1 MTPAE
6 RNERTLKPGDVVA
19 GRYRLQELIG
29 EGAAA
34 LVFRATDEA
43 LGRDVAVKVLRVPL
57 ATSPAAADRFRAE
70 GRAAAIVA
78 HPNVAAVFD
87 VAPDGESPAIVMEF
101 VDGEDLA
108 SMLRRVG
115 PLVPR
120 RAAAVAA
127 QVARGLAAAHVRG
140 IIHRDVSSRNILINR
155 EGRAQIAD
163 FGIAQAMHEVDGSE
177 AAARSGQRPEGSVGY
192 LAPEVLAGGPQS
204 ASSDLFGLGVVL
216 FELLTGHRPF
226 DSLSGAALKERRVQ
240 SPAPSPREL
249 RPDISQELDLITTRL
264 LAPKPNERYAN
275 ATAAAD
281 ALETYVVQA
290 NRTAVP
296 SRPVG
301 PAAGAP
307 RALAGTRVA
316 RVAAEA
322 GPGEPEM
329 LPDPNDVG
337 GEDPSDAGDTM
348 SLRTMILAIGGVA
361 LTALLLVGG
370 VILALRIF
378 SAGTGPDNNVKV
390 PSLTTLTLAE
400 AIPLAEGLGLR
411 VQVVERVTSSDQPVD
426 TILSQSPGSETLVP
440 LNTVI
445 EVRVVAGSGF
455 VVVPDIRGMSE
466 ADGIAALAA
475 VKLIR
480 GATLSEYS
488 DIVPAGE
495 VLQQNP
501 RPGVQVSSGTA
512 IDVVIS
518 LGVEPSPSPS
528 VSPSP
533 SPSGADWPQV
543 PDLHCSSVAD
553 ATTLLS
559 LVGLSLDSASA
570 LLNPTDRINT
580 FSPLAGV
587 FVAPG
592 SEITIVTSAP
602 AGTPIASCP

>member
-1 MTPAE
+1 MSPAE
-6 RNERTLKPGDVVA
+6 REERTVKPGDVVA

-43 LGRDVAVKVLRVPL
+43 LGRDVAVKVLRAPL
-57 ATSPAAADRFRAE
+57 ATSVAAADRFRAE

-87 VAPDGESPAIVMEF
+87 VAPEGESPAIVMEF

-140 IIHRDVSSRNILINR
+140 IVHRDVSSRNILINR

-192 LAPEVLAGGPQS
+192 LAPEVLAGGPQT

-216 FELLTGHRPF
+216 FELLTGRRPF
-226 DSLSGAALKERRVQ
+226 DSLSGAALKERRSQ

-249 RPDISQELDLITTRL
+249 RPDISQELDQITMRL
-264 LAPKPNERYAN
+264 LAPKPNERFIN

-329 LPDPNDVG
+329 LPDPNDVKG
-337 GEDPSDAGDTM
+337 DDPSEGGDTM
-348 SLRTMILAIGGVA
+348 SLRSMLLAIGGVA

-400 AIPLAEGLGLR
+400 AIPIAEGLGLR
-411 VQVVERVTSSDQPVD
+411 VQVVERVNSSDQPVD

-445 EVRVVAGSGF
+445 EVRVVAGTGF
-455 VVVPDIRGMSE
+455 VVVPDIRGLSE
-466 ADGIAALAA
+466 ADAVAALTAA
-475 VKLIR
+475 KLVR
-480 GATLSEYS
+480 GATFSEYS
-488 DIVPAGE
+488 DTVPAGE
-495 VLQQNP
+495 VIQQNP

-512 IDVVIS
+512 IDIVVS

-528 VSPSP
+528 PSA
-533 SPSGADWPQV
+533 SEAGWPQV
-543 PDLHCSSVAD
+543 PNLHCMSVEEATASVLELGLALD
-553 ATTLLS
+553 A
-559 LVGLSLDSASA
+559 ASA
-570 LLNPTDRINT
+570 LLDPTNRIDT
-580 FSPLAGV
+580 FTPLAGV
-587 FVAPG
+587 SLAPG
-592 SEITIVTSAP
+592 SEITILTSVP
-602 AGTPIASCP
+602 AGTPITGCP

>member
-1 MTPAE
+1 
-6 RNERTLKPGDVVA
+6 LKPGDLVA

-43 LGRDVAVKVLRVPL
+43 LGRDVAVKVLRAPL
-57 ATSPAAADRFRAE
+57 ATSQAAAGRFRAE

-87 VAPDGESPAIVMEF
+87 VAPEGELPAIIMEF

-192 LAPEVLAGGPQS
+192 LAPEVLAGGPQT
-204 ASSDLFGLGVVL
+204 ATSDLFGLGVVL

-226 DSLSGAALKERRVQ
+226 DRLSGAELKERRGQ

-249 RPDISQELDLITTRL
+249 RPDISQELDQITMRL
-264 LAPKPNERYAN
+264 LSPKPNERYVN

-281 ALETYVVQA
+281 VLETYVVQA

-337 GEDPSDAGDTM
+337 SEAPSGEGDSM
-348 SLRTMILAIGGVA
+348 SLRTMLLAIGGVA

-370 VILALRIF
+370 VILVLRVL
-378 SAGTGPDNNVKV
+378 SAGSGPDNNVKV
-390 PSLTTLTLAE
+390 PSLTTLTLVE
-400 AIPLAEGLGLR
+400 AIPIAERLGLR
-411 VQVVERVTSSDQPVD
+411 VQVVERVATSDQPVD

-445 EVRVVAGSGF
+445 EVRVVAGNGF

-466 ADGIAALAA
+466 AEAIAALAA
-475 VKLIR
+475 AKLVR
-480 GATLSEYS
+480 GASHTEYS
-488 DIVPAGE
+488 TTVPAGS
-495 VLQQNP
+495 VVQQNP
-501 RPGVQVSSGTA
+501 RPGVQVSSRTA
-512 IDVVIS
+512 IDIVLS
-518 LGVEPSPSPS
+518 LGAEPSPSPS
-528 VSPSP
+528 PIA
-533 SPSGADWPQV
+533 SGTGWPQV
-543 PDLHCSSVAD
+543 PNLHCMSIEE
-553 ATTLLS
+553 ATATVLEL
-559 LVGLSLDSASA
+559 GLSLDAASV
-570 LLNPTDRINT
+570 LLDPTNRIDT
-580 FSPLAGV
+580 FSPIAGMS
-587 FVAPG
+587 VAPG
-592 SEITIVTSAP
+592 SEIRIVTSVP
-602 AGTPIASCP
+602 SGTPIVGCP

>member
-1 MTPAE
+1 VTPSD
-6 RNERTLKPGDVVA
+6 RDERTLKPGDIVA

-43 LGRDVAVKVLRVPL
+43 LGRDVAVKVLRAPL
-57 ATSPAAADRFRAE
+57 ATSAAAADRFRAE

-87 VAPDGESPAIVMEF
+87 VAPEGESPAIVMEF

-192 LAPEVLAGGPQS
+192 LAPEVLAGSPQS

-226 DSLSGAALKERRVQ
+226 DRLSGADLKERRGQ

-249 RPDISQELDLITTRL
+249 RPDISLELDAITMRL
-264 LAPKPNERYAN
+264 LAPKPNERYVN

-296 SRPVG
+296 SRAVG

-329 LPDPNDVG
+329 LPR
-337 GEDPSDAGDTM
+337 S
-348 SLRTMILAIGGVA
+348 
-361 LTALLLVGG
+361 
-370 VILALRIF
+370 
-378 SAGTGPDNNVKV
+378 
-390 PSLTTLTLAE
+390 
-400 AIPLAEGLGLR
+400 
-411 VQVVERVTSSDQPVD
+411 ER
-426 TILSQSPGSETLVP
+426 
-440 LNTVI
+440 
-445 EVRVVAGSGF
+445 R
-455 VVVPDIRGMSE
+455 RR
-466 ADGIAALAA
+466 
-475 VKLIR
+475 R
-480 GATLSEYS
+480 GA
-488 DIVPAGE
+488 
-495 VLQQNP
+495 
-501 RPGVQVSSGTA
+501 R
-512 IDVVIS
+512 
-518 LGVEPSPSPS
+518 
-528 VSPSP
+528 
-533 SPSGADWPQV
+533 
-543 PDLHCSSVAD
+543 
-553 ATTLLS
+553 
-559 LVGLSLDSASA
+559 
-570 LLNPTDRINT
+570 
-580 FSPLAGV
+580 
-587 FVAPG
+587 
-592 SEITIVTSAP
+592 
-602 AGTPIASCP
+602 

>member
-1 MTPAE
+1 MTPPE
-6 RNERTLKPGDVVA
+6 RDERTLKPGDLVA

-43 LGRDVAVKVLRVPL
+43 LGRDVAVKVLRAPL
-57 ATSPAAADRFRAE
+57 ATSAAAANRFRAE

-87 VAPDGESPAIVMEF
+87 VAPEGESPAIVMEF

-192 LAPEVLAGGPQS
+192 LAPEVLAGGPQT
-204 ASSDLFGLGVVL
+204 AASDLFGLGVVL

-226 DSLSGAALKERRVQ
+226 DRLSGAELKERRGQ
-240 SPAPSPREL
+240 SPAPSAREL
-249 RPDISQELDLITTRL
+249 RPDISQELDLITMRL
-264 LAPKPNERYAN
+264 LAPKPNERYVN

-322 GPGEPEM
+322 GPGEPET
-329 LPDPNDVG
+329 LLDPSDVG
-337 GEDPSDAGDTM
+337 GEASSAEGDSM
-348 SLRTMILAIGGVA
+348 SLRTLLLAIGGVA

-370 VILALRIF
+370 VILALRVL
-378 SAGTGPDNNVKV
+378 SAGSGPDNNVKV

-400 AIPLAEGLGLR
+400 AIPIAEHLGLR
-411 VQVVERVTSSDQPVD
+411 VQVVERVTSMDQPVD

-455 VVVPDIRGMSE
+455 VVVPDIRGKSE
-466 ADGIAALAA
+466 ADAIAALTAA
-475 VKLIR
+475 QLVR
-480 GATLSEYS
+480 GTTFSEYS
-488 DIVPAGE
+488 DTVPAGE
-495 VLQQNP
+495 LLQQNP

-512 IDVVIS
+512 IDIVLS
-518 LGVEPSPSPS
+518 LGVKPSLSPSA
-528 VSPSP
+528 SPSEA
-533 SPSGADWPQV
+533 GWPQV

-553 ATTLLS
+553 ATTILTAL
-559 LVGLSLDSASA
+559 GLSFDSASA
-570 LLNPTDRINT
+570 LLDPTNRIDT

-587 FVAPG
+587 SVAPG
-592 SEITIVTSAP
+592 SQITIGSSAP
-602 AGTPIASCP
+602 AGTPITGCP

>member
-1 MTPAE
+1 MTPSE
-6 RNERTLKPGDVVA
+6 RDEGTLKPGDLVA

-43 LGRDVAVKVLRVPL
+43 LGRDVAVKVLRAPL
-57 ATSPAAADRFRAE
+57 ATSRAAADRFRAE

-87 VAPDGESPAIVMEF
+87 VAPDGETPAIVMEF

-192 LAPEVLAGGPQS
+192 LAPEVLAGGPQTA
-204 ASSDLFGLGVVL
+204 ASDVFGLGVVL

-226 DSLSGAALKERRVQ
+226 DRLSGAELKERRGQ

-249 RPDISQELDLITTRL
+249 RPDISQELDLITMRL
-264 LAPKPNERYAN
+264 LAPKPNERYVN

-322 GPGEPEM
+322 GPGEPET

-337 GEDPSDAGDTM
+337 GEDPSGAGDTM
-348 SLRTMILAIGGVA
+348 SLRTMLLAIGGVA

-370 VILALRIF
+370 VILALRVF
-378 SAGTGPDNNVKV
+378 SAGIGPDNNVKV

-400 AIPLAEGLGLR
+400 AIPIAEGLGLR
-411 VQVVERVTSSDQPVD
+411 VQVVERVTSNDQPVD

-440 LNTVI
+440 LNTII
-445 EVRVVAGSGF
+445 EVRVVAGTGF
-455 VVVPDIRGMSE
+455 VVVPDLRGKSE
-466 ADGIAALAA
+466 VDAAAALTGARL
-475 VKLIR
+475 VR
-480 GATLSEYS
+480 GATFTEYS
-488 DIVPAGE
+488 DTVPVGE
-495 VLQQNP
+495 VIQQNP
-501 RPGVQVSSGTA
+501 RPGVQVSGGTA
-512 IDVVIS
+512 IDIVIS

-528 VSPSP
+528 ASS
-533 SPSGADWPQV
+533 SGADWPQV
-543 PDLHCSSVAD
+543 PDLRCSSVD
-553 ATTLLS
+553 NATTILTAL
-559 LVGLSLDSASA
+559 GLSLSSASA
-570 LLNPTDRINT
+570 ALPLTDRIDT
-580 FSPLAGV
+580 FTPLVGV
-587 FVAPG
+587 FVEPG

-602 AGTPIASCP
+602 AGTPITGCP

>member
-1 MTPAE
+1 M
-6 RNERTLKPGDVVA
+6 KPGDLVA

-43 LGRDVAVKVLRVPL
+43 LGRDVAVKVLRAPL
-57 ATSPAAADRFRAE
+57 ATSQAAAGRFRAE

-87 VAPDGESPAIVMEF
+87 VAPEGDLPAIIMEF

-192 LAPEVLAGGPQS
+192 LAPEVLAGGPQT
-204 ASSDLFGLGVVL
+204 AASDLFGLGVVL

-226 DSLSGAALKERRVQ
+226 DRLSGAELKERRGQ

-249 RPDISQELDLITTRL
+249 RPDISQELDQITMRL
-264 LAPKPNERYAN
+264 LSPKPNERYVN

-281 ALETYVVQA
+281 VLETYVVQA

-337 GEDPSDAGDTM
+337 SEAPSGEGDSM
-348 SLRTMILAIGGVA
+348 SLRTMLLAIGGVA

-370 VILALRIF
+370 VILVLRVL
-378 SAGTGPDNNVKV
+378 SAGSGPDNNVKV
-390 PSLTTLTLAE
+390 PSLTTLTLVE
-400 AIPLAEGLGLR
+400 AIPIAERLGLR
-411 VQVVERVTSSDQPVD
+411 VQVVERVATSDQPVD

-445 EVRVVAGSGF
+445 EVRVVAGNGF

-466 ADGIAALAA
+466 AEAIAALAA
-475 VKLIR
+475 AKLVR
-480 GATLSEYS
+480 GASHTEYS
-488 DIVPAGE
+488 TTVPAGS
-495 VLQQNP
+495 VVQQNP
-501 RPGVQVSSGTA
+501 RPGVQVSSRTA
-512 IDVVIS
+512 IDIVLS
-518 LGVEPSPSPS
+518 LGAEPSPSPS
-528 VSPSP
+528 PIA
-533 SPSGADWPQV
+533 SGTGWPQV
-543 PDLHCSSVAD
+543 PNLHCMSIEE
-553 ATTLLS
+553 ATATVREL
-559 LVGLSLDSASA
+559 GLSLDAASV
-570 LLNPTDRINT
+570 LLDPTNRIDT
-580 FSPLAGV
+580 FSPIAGMS
-587 FVAPG
+587 VAPG
-592 SEITIVTSAP
+592 SEIRIVTSVP
-602 AGTPIASCP
+602 SGTPIVGCP

>member
-1 MTPAE
+1 MTPSE
-6 RNERTLKPGDVVA
+6 RDERTLKPGDIVA

-29 EGAAA
+29 EGASA

-43 LGRDVAVKVLRVPL
+43 LGRDVAVKVLRAPL
-57 ATSPAAADRFRAE
+57 ATSQAAAGRFRAE

-87 VAPDGESPAIVMEF
+87 VAPEGELPAIIMEF

-127 QVARGLAAAHVRG
+127 QIARGLAAAHVRG

-204 ASSDLFGLGVVL
+204 AASDLFGLGVVL

-226 DSLSGAALKERRVQ
+226 DRLSGAELKERRGQ

-249 RPDISQELDLITTRL
+249 RQDISQELDQITMRL

-281 ALETYVVQA
+281 VLETYVVQA

-329 LPDPNDVG
+329 LPDPNDLGVEAPA
-337 GEDPSDAGDTM
+337 GEGESL
-348 SLRTMILAIGGVA
+348 SLRTMLLAIGGVA

-370 VILALRIF
+370 VILALRVL
-378 SAGTGPDNNVKV
+378 SAGSGPDNNVKV
-390 PSLTTLTLAE
+390 PSLTTLTLVE
-400 AIPLAEGLGLR
+400 AIPIAERLGLR
-411 VQVVERVTSSDQPVD
+411 VQVVERVVTSDQPVD

-445 EVRVVAGSGF
+445 EVRVVAGNGF

-466 ADGIAALAA
+466 VDAIAALAA
-475 VKLIR
+475 AKLVR
-480 GATLSEYS
+480 GATFTEYS
-488 DIVPAGE
+488 STVPAGSA
-495 VLQQNP
+495 VQQNP

-512 IDVVIS
+512 VDIVLS
-518 LGVEPSPSPS
+518 LGAEPSPSPS
-528 VSPSP
+528 PSA
-533 SPSGADWPQV
+533 SGVGWPQV
-543 PDLHCSSVAD
+543 PNLHCVSIEE
-553 ATTLLS
+553 ATATVLEL
-559 LVGLSLDSASA
+559 GLSLEAASA
-570 LLNPTDRINT
+570 LLNPTNRIDT
-580 FSPLAGV
+580 FSPIAGMS
-587 FVAPG
+587 VAPG
-592 SEITIVTSAP
+592 SEIRIVTSAP
-602 AGTPIASCP
+602 AGTPIVGCP

>member
-1 MTPAE
+1 MTPSE
-6 RNERTLKPGDVVA
+6 QNERTLKPGDIVA

-43 LGRDVAVKVLRVPL
+43 LGRDVAVKVLRAPL
-57 ATSPAAADRFRAE
+57 ATSRAAADRFRAE

-177 AAARSGQRPEGSVGY
+177 AAARSGQRPEGSIGY
-192 LAPEVLAGGPQS
+192 LAPEVLAGGSQT

-226 DSLSGAALKERRVQ
+226 DSLSGAELKERRGQ

-249 RPDISQELDLITTRL
+249 RPDISQELDLITMRL
-264 LAPKPNERYAN
+264 LAPKPNERYVN
-275 ATAAAD
+275 ATTAAD
-281 ALETYVVQA
+281 ALETYVIQA

-316 RVAAEA
+316 RVAAEV

-329 LPDPNDVG
+329 LPDPSEIG
-337 GEDPSDAGDTM
+337 AAPPSDEGDSM
-348 SLRTMILAIGGVA
+348 SLRTLLLAIGGVA

-370 VILALRIF
+370 LILALRVL
-378 SAGTGPDNNVKV
+378 SAGSGPDNNVKV

-400 AIPLAEGLGLR
+400 AIPIAEGLGLR
-411 VQVVERVTSSDQPVD
+411 VQVVERVNSADQPVD

-455 VVVPDIRGMSE
+455 VVVPDVRGKSE
-466 ADGIAALAA
+466 ADAISALAA
-475 VKLIR
+475 ARLVW
-480 GATLSEYS
+480 GATFTEYS
-488 DIVPAGE
+488 ETVPVGE
-495 VLQQNP
+495 VVQQNP

-512 IDVVIS
+512 IDIVLS
-518 LGVEPSPSPS
+518 LGPELSTSPSA
-528 VSPSP
+528 SPSA
-533 SPSGADWPQV
+533 GEWPQV

-553 ATTLLS
+553 ATTILS
-559 LVGLSLDSASA
+559 ALGLSLDAASA
-570 LLNPTDRINT
+570 LLDPTARIDSY
-580 FSPLAGV
+580 SPLAGV
-587 FVAPG
+587 AVAPG
-592 SEITIVTSAP
+592 SEITIESSAP
-602 AGTPIASCP
+602 TGTPITGCP

>member
-1 MTPAE
+1 MSPAE
-6 RNERTLKPGDVVA
+6 REERTLKPGDVVA

-43 LGRDVAVKVLRVPL
+43 LGRDVAVKVLRTPL

-87 VAPDGESPAIVMEF
+87 VAPEGESPAIVMEF

-192 LAPEVLAGGPQS
+192 LAPEVLAGGPQT
-204 ASSDLFGLGVVL
+204 AASDLFGLGVVL

-226 DSLSGAALKERRVQ
+226 DSLSGAALQERRLQ

-249 RPDISQELDLITTRL
+249 RPDISHELDQITMRL
-264 LAPKPNERYAN
+264 LAPKPNERYVN

-281 ALETYVVQA
+281 ALETYVIQA

-337 GEDPSDAGDTM
+337 SDDPSNDGDTM
-348 SLRTMILAIGGVA
+348 SLRTMLLAIGGVA

-400 AIPLAEGLGLR
+400 AIPIAEGLGLR

-445 EVRVVAGSGF
+445 EVRVVAGTGF
-455 VVVPDIRGMSE
+455 VVVPDIRGSSE
-466 ADGIAALAA
+466 ADAIAALATA
-475 VKLIR
+475 KLVR
-480 GATLSEYS
+480 GATFSEYS
-488 DIVPAGE
+488 DTVPAGE
-495 VLQQNP
+495 VIQQNP

-512 IDVVIS
+512 IDLVVS
-518 LGVEPSPSPS
+518 LGAEPSPSPS
-528 VSPSP
+528 PSA
-533 SPSGADWPQV
+533 SEAGWPQV
-543 PDLHCSSVAD
+543 PNLHCMTVEEATASVLNLGLALD
-553 ATTLLS
+553 AS
-559 LVGLSLDSASA
+559 WANLD
-570 LLNPTDRINT
+570 LTNRIDT

-587 FVAPG
+587 ALAPG
-592 SEITIVTSAP
+592 SEVTILTSAP
-602 AGTPIASCP
+602 AGTPITGCP

>member
-1 MTPAE
+1 MTPSE
-6 RNERTLKPGDVVA
+6 RDEGTLKPGDLVA

-43 LGRDVAVKVLRVPL
+43 LGRDVAVKVLRAPL
-57 ATSPAAADRFRAE
+57 ATSRAAADRFRAE

-87 VAPDGESPAIVMEF
+87 VAPDGETPAIVMEF

-192 LAPEVLAGGPQS
+192 LAPEVLAGGPQTA
-204 ASSDLFGLGVVL
+204 ASDVFGLGVVL

-226 DSLSGAALKERRVQ
+226 DRLSGAELKERRGQ

-249 RPDISQELDLITTRL
+249 RPDISQELDLITMRL
-264 LAPKPNERYAN
+264 LAPKPNERYVN

-322 GPGEPEM
+322 GPGEPET

-337 GEDPSDAGDTM
+337 GEDPSGAGDTM
-348 SLRTMILAIGGVA
+348 SLRTMLLAIGGVA

-370 VILALRIF
+370 VILALRVF
-378 SAGTGPDNNVKV
+378 SAGIGPDNNVKV

-400 AIPLAEGLGLR
+400 AIPIAEGLGLR
-411 VQVVERVTSSDQPVD
+411 VQVVERVTSNDQPVD

-440 LNTVI
+440 LNTII
-445 EVRVVAGSGF
+445 EVRVVAGTGF
-455 VVVPDIRGMSE
+455 VVVPDIRGKSE
-466 ADGIAALAA
+466 VDAAAALTGARL
-475 VKLIR
+475 VR
-480 GATLSEYS
+480 GATFTEYS
-488 DIVPAGE
+488 DTVPVGE
-495 VLQQNP
+495 VIQQNP
-501 RPGVQVSSGTA
+501 RPGVQVSGGTA
-512 IDVVIS
+512 IDIVIS

-528 VSPSP
+528 ASS
-533 SPSGADWPQV
+533 SGADWPQV
-543 PDLHCSSVAD
+543 PDLRCSSVD
-553 ATTLLS
+553 NATTILTAL
-559 LVGLSLDSASA
+559 GLSLSTASA
-570 LLNPTDRINT
+570 ALPLTDRIDT
-580 FSPLAGV
+580 FTPLVGV
-587 FVAPG
+587 FVEPG

-602 AGTPIASCP
+602 AGTPITGCP

>member
-1 MTPAE
+1 
-6 RNERTLKPGDVVA
+6 
-19 GRYRLQELIG
+19 
-29 EGAAA
+29 
-34 LVFRATDEA
+34 
-43 LGRDVAVKVLRVPL
+43 
-57 ATSPAAADRFRAE
+57 
-70 GRAAAIVA
+70 
-78 HPNVAAVFD
+78 
-87 VAPDGESPAIVMEF
+87 MEF

-192 LAPEVLAGGPQS
+192 LAPEVLAGGPQT
-204 ASSDLFGLGVVL
+204 AASDLFGLGVVL

-226 DSLSGAALKERRVQ
+226 DRLSGAELKERRGQ

-249 RPDISQELDLITTRL
+249 RPDISQELDQITMRL
-264 LAPKPNERYAN
+264 LSPKPNERYAN

-281 ALETYVVQA
+281 VLETYVVQA

-337 GEDPSDAGDTM
+337 SEAPSGEGDSM
-348 SLRTMILAIGGVA
+348 SLRTMLLAIGGVA

-370 VILALRIF
+370 VILVLRVL
-378 SAGTGPDNNVKV
+378 SAGSGPDNNVKV
-390 PSLTTLTLAE
+390 PSLTTLTLVE
-400 AIPLAEGLGLR
+400 AIPIAERLGLR
-411 VQVVERVTSSDQPVD
+411 VQVVERVATSDQPVD

-445 EVRVVAGSGF
+445 EVRVVAGNGF

-466 ADGIAALAA
+466 AEAIAALAA
-475 VKLIR
+475 AKLVR
-480 GATLSEYS
+480 GASHTEYS
-488 DIVPAGE
+488 TTVPAGS
-495 VLQQNP
+495 VVQQNP
-501 RPGVQVSSGTA
+501 RPGVQVSSRTA
-512 IDVVIS
+512 IDIVLS
-518 LGVEPSPSPS
+518 LGAEPSPSPS
-528 VSPSP
+528 PIA
-533 SPSGADWPQV
+533 SGTGWPQV
-543 PDLHCSSVAD
+543 PNLHCMSIEE
-553 ATTLLS
+553 ATATVLEL
-559 LVGLSLDSASA
+559 GLSLDAASV
-570 LLNPTDRINT
+570 LLDPTNRIDT
-580 FSPLAGV
+580 FSPIAGMS
-587 FVAPG
+587 VAPG
-592 SEITIVTSAP
+592 SEIRIVTSAP
-602 AGTPIASCP
+602 SGTPIVGCP

>member
-1 MTPAE
+1 MTPSD
-6 RNERTLKPGDVVA
+6 RDERTLKPGDIVA

-43 LGRDVAVKVLRVPL
+43 LGRDVAVKVLRAPL
-57 ATSPAAADRFRAE
+57 ATSSAAADRFRAE

-192 LAPEVLAGGPQS
+192 LAPEVLAGSPQS
-204 ASSDLFGLGVVL
+204 AASDLFGLGVVL

-226 DSLSGAALKERRVQ
+226 DRLSGAELKERRGQ

-249 RPDISQELDLITTRL
+249 RPDISLELDAITMRL
-264 LAPKPNERYAN
+264 LAPKPNERYVN

-296 SRPVG
+296 SRAVG

-337 GEDPSDAGDTM
+337 GEEPADSDDTM
-348 SLRTMILAIGGVA
+348 SMRTMLLAIGGVA

-400 AIPLAEGLGLR
+400 AIPIAEGLGLR
-411 VQVVERVTSSDQPVD
+411 VQVVERVSSSDQPVD

-440 LNTVI
+440 LNTII

-455 VVVPDIRGMSE
+455 VVVPDIRGLSE
-466 ADGIAALAA
+466 ADGIAALATA
-475 VKLIR
+475 KLVR
-480 GATLSEYS
+480 GATFSEYS
-488 DIVPAGE
+488 DTVPAGE
-495 VLQQNP
+495 LIQQNP

-512 IDVVIS
+512 VDLVVS
-518 LGVEPSPSPS
+518 LGPEPSPSPS
-528 VSPSP
+528 PSA
-533 SPSGADWPQV
+533 SGADWPQV
-543 PDLHCSSVAD
+543 PDLRCSSIAD
-553 ATTLLS
+553 AASILS
-559 LVGLSLDSASA
+559 ALGLSLDAPSAM
-570 LLNPTDRINT
+570 LDPTDRVDS

-587 FVAPG
+587 QVEPG
-592 SEITIVTSAP
+592 SEITIVSSVP
-602 AGTPIASCP
+602 AGTLLAGCSP

>member
-1 MTPAE
+1 MTPSE
-6 RNERTLKPGDVVA
+6 RDEGTLKPGDLVA

-43 LGRDVAVKVLRVPL
+43 LGRDVAVKVLRAPL
-57 ATSPAAADRFRAE
+57 ATSRAAADRFRAE

-87 VAPDGESPAIVMEF
+87 VAPDGETPAIVMEF

-192 LAPEVLAGGPQS
+192 LAPEVLAGGPQTA
-204 ASSDLFGLGVVL
+204 ASDVFGLGVVL

-226 DSLSGAALKERRVQ
+226 DRLSGAELKERRGQ

-249 RPDISQELDLITTRL
+249 RPDISQELDLITMRL
-264 LAPKPNERYAN
+264 LAPKPNERYVN

-322 GPGEPEM
+322 GPGEPET

-337 GEDPSDAGDTM
+337 GEDPSGAGDTM
-348 SLRTMILAIGGVA
+348 SLRTMLLAIGGVA

-370 VILALRIF
+370 VILALRVF
-378 SAGTGPDNNVKV
+378 SAGIGPDNNVKV

-400 AIPLAEGLGLR
+400 AIPIAEGLGLR
-411 VQVVERVTSSDQPVD
+411 VQVVERVTSNDQPVD

-440 LNTVI
+440 LNTII
-445 EVRVVAGSGF
+445 EVRVVAGTGF
-455 VVVPDIRGMSE
+455 VVVPDIRGKSE
-466 ADGIAALAA
+466 VDAAAALTGARL
-475 VKLIR
+475 VR
-480 GATLSEYS
+480 GATFTEYS
-488 DIVPAGE
+488 DTVPVGE
-495 VLQQNP
+495 VIQQNP
-501 RPGVQVSSGTA
+501 RPGVQVSGGTA
-512 IDVVIS
+512 IDIVIS

-528 VSPSP
+528 ASS
-533 SPSGADWPQV
+533 SGADWPQV
-543 PDLHCSSVAD
+543 PDLRCSSVGD
-553 ATTLLS
+553 ATTILTAL
-559 LVGLSLDSASA
+559 GLSLSTDSAA
-570 LLNPTDRINT
+570 LPLTDRIDT
-580 FSPLAGV
+580 FTPLVGV
-587 FVAPG
+587 FVEPG

-602 AGTPIASCP
+602 AGTPITGCP

>member
-1 MTPAE
+1 MSPAE
-6 RNERTLKPGDVVA
+6 REDRTLKPGDVVA

-43 LGRDVAVKVLRVPL
+43 LGRDVAVKVLRAPL
-57 ATSPAAADRFRAE
+57 ATSAAAADRFRAE

-87 VAPDGESPAIVMEF
+87 VAPEGESPAIVMEF

-192 LAPEVLAGGPQS
+192 LAPEVLAGGPQT
-204 ASSDLFGLGVVL
+204 AASDLFGLGVVL
-216 FELLTGHRPF
+216 FELLTGRRPF
-226 DSLSGAALKERRVQ
+226 DSLSGAALKERRSQ

-249 RPDISQELDLITTRL
+249 RPDISQELDQITTRL
-264 LAPKPNERYAN
+264 LAPKPNERYIN

-329 LPDPNDVG
+329 LPDPNDVQ
-337 GEDPSDAGDTM
+337 SDDQSEGDDTM
-348 SLRTMILAIGGVA
+348 SLRTMLLAIGGVA

-400 AIPLAEGLGLR
+400 AIPIAEGLGLR
-411 VQVVERVTSSDQPVD
+411 VQVVERVSSSDQPVD

-445 EVRVVAGSGF
+445 EVRVVAGTGF
-455 VVVPDIRGMSE
+455 VVVPDIRGLSE
-466 ADGIAALAA
+466 ADAVAALAA
-475 VKLIR
+475 AKLVR
-480 GATLSEYS
+480 GATFSEYS
-488 DIVPAGE
+488 DTVPAGE
-495 VLQQNP
+495 VIQQNP

-512 IDVVIS
+512 IDVVVS
-518 LGVEPSPSPS
+518 LGAEPSPSPS
-528 VSPSP
+528 PSA
-533 SPSGADWPQV
+533 SEAGWPQV
-543 PDLHCSSVAD
+543 PNLHCMSVEE
-553 ATTLLS
+553 ATASVLE
-559 LVGLSLDSASA
+559 VGLALDAASA
-570 LLNPTDRINT
+570 LIDPTNRIDT
-580 FSPLAGV
+580 FTPLAGV
-587 FVAPG
+587 SLAPG
-592 SEITIVTSAP
+592 SEITILTSVP
-602 AGTPIASCP
+602 AGTPIAGCP

>member
-1 MTPAE
+1 
-6 RNERTLKPGDVVA
+6 
-19 GRYRLQELIG
+19 
-29 EGAAA
+29 
-34 LVFRATDEA
+34 
-43 LGRDVAVKVLRVPL
+43 
-57 ATSPAAADRFRAE
+57 
-70 GRAAAIVA
+70 
-78 HPNVAAVFD
+78 
-87 VAPDGESPAIVMEF
+87 
-101 VDGEDLA
+101 
-108 SMLRRVG
+108 
-115 PLVPR
+115 
-120 RAAAVAA
+120 
-127 QVARGLAAAHVRG
+127 VRG
-140 IIHRDVSSRNILINR
+140 IIHRDVSSRNILISR

-177 AAARSGQRPEGSVGY
+177 AAARSGERPEGSVGY
-192 LAPEVLAGGPQS
+192 LAPEVLAGSPQS
-204 ASSDLFGLGVVL
+204 AASDLFGLGVVL

-226 DSLSGAALKERRVQ
+226 DRLSGAELKERRGQ

-249 RPDISQELDLITTRL
+249 RPDISPELDLITMRL
-264 LAPKPNERYAN
+264 LAPKPNERYVN

-337 GEDPSDAGDTM
+337 GDQPADSDDTM
-348 SLRTMILAIGGVA
+348 TTRSMLLAIGGVA

-378 SAGTGPDNNVKV
+378 TAGTGPDNNVKV
-390 PSLTTLTLAE
+390 PNLSTLTLAE
-400 AIPLAEGLGLR
+400 AIPIAEGLGLR

-466 ADGIAALAA
+466 ADGVAALATA
-475 VKLIR
+475 KLIR
-480 GATLSEYS
+480 GTNFSEYS
-488 DIVPAGE
+488 DTVPAGE
-495 VLQQNP
+495 VIEQNP
-501 RPGVQVSSGTA
+501 RPGVQVASGTA
-512 IDVVIS
+512 VNLVIS
-518 LGVEPSPSPS
+518 QGPEPSPSPS
-528 VSPSP
+528 PSA
-533 SPSGADWPQV
+533 SGADWPQV
-543 PDLHCSSVAD
+543 PDLRCMSVEE
-553 ATTLLS
+553 ATATVLELGLTLY
-559 LVGLSLDSASA
+559 SAST
-570 LLNPTDRINT
+570 LGSTDRIDT

-587 FVAPG
+587 LAEPG
-592 SEITIVTSAP
+592 SEITILTSAP
-602 AGTPIASCP
+602 AGTPIDGCSP

>member
-1 MTPAE
+1 
-6 RNERTLKPGDVVA
+6 
-19 GRYRLQELIG
+19 
-29 EGAAA
+29 
-34 LVFRATDEA
+34 
-43 LGRDVAVKVLRVPL
+43 
-57 ATSPAAADRFRAE
+57 
-70 GRAAAIVA
+70 
-78 HPNVAAVFD
+78 
-87 VAPDGESPAIVMEF
+87 
-101 VDGEDLA
+101 
-108 SMLRRVG
+108 
-115 PLVPR
+115 
-120 RAAAVAA
+120 
-127 QVARGLAAAHVRG
+127 VRG

-192 LAPEVLAGGPQS
+192 LAPEVLAGGPQT
-204 ASSDLFGLGVVL
+204 AASDLFGLGVVL

-226 DSLSGAALKERRVQ
+226 DSLSGAALQERRVQ

-249 RPDISQELDLITTRL
+249 RPDISHELDLITMRL
-264 LAPKPNERYAN
+264 LAPKPNERYIN

-307 RALAGTRVA
+307 RALAGSRVA

-337 GEDPSDAGDTM
+337 SDDPSSEGDSM
-348 SLRTMILAIGGVA
+348 SLRTLLVAIGGVA

-378 SAGTGPDNNVKV
+378 SAGSGPDNNVKV

-400 AIPLAEGLGLR
+400 AIPIAEHLGLR
-411 VQVVERVTSSDQPVD
+411 VQVVERVTSVDQPVD

-445 EVRVVAGSGF
+445 EVRVVAGNGF
-455 VVVPDIRGMSE
+455 VVVPDIRGKHE
-466 ADGIAALAA
+466 AEAIAALTAA
-475 VKLIR
+475 QLVR
-480 GATLSEYS
+480 GTTFSEYS
-488 DIVPAGE
+488 DTAPAGE

-512 IDVVIS
+512 IDIVLS
-518 LGVEPSPSPS
+518 LGAKPSPSPS
-528 VSPSP
+528 VN
-533 SPSGADWPQV
+533 PSGAGWPQV

-553 ATTLLS
+553 ATTILTAL
-559 LVGLSLDSASA
+559 GLSLDPASA
-570 LLNPTDRINT
+570 LLDPTNRIDS

-587 FVAPG
+587 SVAPG
-592 SEITIVTSAP
+592 SQITIGSSAP
-602 AGTPIASCP
+602 AGTPITGCP

>member
-1 MTPAE
+1 
-6 RNERTLKPGDVVA
+6 
-19 GRYRLQELIG
+19 
-29 EGAAA
+29 
-34 LVFRATDEA
+34 
-43 LGRDVAVKVLRVPL
+43 
-57 ATSPAAADRFRAE
+57 
-70 GRAAAIVA
+70 
-78 HPNVAAVFD
+78 
-87 VAPDGESPAIVMEF
+87 
-101 VDGEDLA
+101 DGEDLA

-177 AAARSGQRPEGSVGY
+177 AAARSDQRPEGSVGY
-192 LAPEVLAGGPQS
+192 LAPEVLAGSPQS
-204 ASSDLFGLGVVL
+204 ASSDLYGLGVVL

-226 DSLSGAALKERRVQ
+226 DRLSGAELRERRIQ

-249 RPDISQELDLITTRL
+249 RPEISPELELIAMRL
-264 LAPKPNERYAN
+264 LAPKPSERYVN

-281 ALETYVVQA
+281 ALEAYVVQA

-329 LPDPNDVG
+329 LPDPSDIG
-337 GEDPSDAGDTM
+337 SDDPYPESDTM
-348 SLRTMILAIGGVA
+348 SLRSTLLAITGVA

-378 SAGTGPDNNVKV
+378 AAGTGPDNNVKV

-400 AIPLAEGLGLR
+400 AITIAEGMGLR
-411 VQVVERVTSSDQPVD
+411 VQVVERVASSDQPVD
-426 TILSQSPGSETLVP
+426 TIISQSPGSETLVP
-440 LNTVI
+440 LDTVI

-466 ADGIAALAA
+466 ADGIAALATA
-475 VKLIR
+475 KLVR
-480 GATLSEYS
+480 GATFSEYS
-488 DIVPAGE
+488 DTVPAGE
-495 VLQQNP
+495 LIQQNP
-501 RPGVQVSSGTA
+501 RPGVQVASGTA
-512 IDVVIS
+512 VDIVVS
-518 LGVEPSPSPS
+518 LGPEPAL
-528 VSPSP
+528 SPSP
-533 SPSGADWPQV
+533 SPSLADWPQV
-543 PDLHCSSVAD
+543 PDLRCSSIAD
-553 ATTLLS
+553 ATALLS
-559 LVGLSLDSASA
+559 AIGLTLDAPSA
-570 LLNPTDRINT
+570 LLDPTDLVDT
-580 FSPLAGV
+580 FSPLAGDL
-587 FVAPG
+587 VAPG
-592 SEITIVTSAP
+592 SEITILTTAP
-602 AGTPIASCP
+602 TGTVLAGCSP